1 MDEHPGTLEEYARA
15 ARLLWGDA
23 GAYAAAEFRRLNGLY
38 FRGELPPLPI
48 VINLTAYGHCIGL
61 TRPTAWL
68 EHPRITVATEAFN
81 GSRRMPGGR
90 RMVTDVLTH
99 EMVHA
104 WLILRGETAKHNDD
118 PWCKAIADPS
128 PAVLGHEINV
138 RPVRPRRV
146 PNPAREH
153 DPKAPKTIVV
163 RRPEPG
169 TLSQRDLARW
179 PTPQRPDG
187 YYDAGEAIEVPTH

>member
-1 MDEHPGTLEEYARA
+1 MDERAVSFEEYARA

-23 GAYAAAEFRRLNGLY
+23 GTYAAAEFRHLNDRY

-68 EHPRITVATEAFN
+68 AHPRITVSTEAFN

-90 RMVTDVLTH
+90 RMVTDVLVH

-104 WLILRGETAKHNDD
+104 WLILRGENPKHNDD
-118 PWCKAIADPS
+118 PWCKTIGELS
-128 PAVLGHEINV
+128 LAVLGHEINA

-146 PNPAREH
+146 PNPDREA

-169 TLSQRDLARW
+169 AMSQGDLARW

-187 YYDAGEAIEVPTH
+187 FYQGDERILVPTY